1 MPSESGKRVRG
12 AVVLAVAVPIV
23 LLAACARRKPAF
35 PPPNAPA
42 KVVLKGEKVRITYNG
57 RAIFEGTVRAG
68 AGGVEATVNVYRT
81 GDSTS
86 QIVLLTSRGEG
97 RARLSGTVSGGPESF
112 PCEADRRDRGPAMV
126 RHSSGLSRSLL
137 NRAVYDRGSDWLLSV
152 DAGPRATVAPLEETQ
167 ETRTFGLVA
176 EGAEIVL
183 RFRPRFYQIHRGLR
197 FFEPWTYKAWPRPV
211 AGWISWFAFL
221 DKVTEQDIVETA
233 DTLSEVLLP
242 FGYECL
248 QIDDG
253 YQTGEGRPDLWLNAN
268 AKFPRG
274 LGFLPG
280 YIKSKGLT
288 PGIWTNVAYKQVDPA
303 VDHAD
308 WFVTDK
314 SGKPARGN
322 WIGFSL
328 DASNAQALDEVVRP
342 VYKGLRG
349 MGWEYFKVDA
359 LRHLRYEGYNA
370 HADYFRRKKLDLV
383 TAYRRY
389 VEAIRGEIGRDVFLL
404 GCWGIR
410 PELIGLLDGCRIG
423 TDGFSYA
430 GLAQFNSWN
439 NVIWRNDPDHIEL
452 NEDRYRSTLVTSLTG
467 SILLLT
473 DKPSFY
479 RTGDVRPA
487 KRTAPV
493 LWTLPGQVFDVD
505 PSRSDALARVDAEV
519 SGSGPRAFDAGLAPA
534 CDLFLLEIHRAF
546 EDWAVL
552 GRTGESVAEL
562 RFADLGLDPG
572 KEYFVYESWSERLLG
587 SFAGGFAPG
596 RPDPVFKSQA
606 LVIRE
611 RRPHPQV
618 IATNR
623 HVTGGGVDLLDVRW
637 NDGVLSGRSRV
648 AAGDPYEIVITEPA
662 GFRLERFESGGAA
675 PLEVRREGIALRVRL
690 PAGAGPDVDWSAR
703 FKKD

>member
-1 MPSESGKRVRG
+1 MPLKPRPNAGR
-12 AVVLAVAVPIV
+12 AL
-23 LLAACARRKPAF
+23 LLAGTVAAALLTSCARRQPEF
-35 PPPNAPA
+35 PTPNAPA
-42 KVVLKGEKVRITYNG
+42 QLALKGEKLRLTYN
-57 RAIFEGTVRAG
+57 RRVIFEGTVRAG
-68 AGGVEATVNVYRT
+68 PAGVEATANVYRT
-81 GDSTS
+81 GDSVS
-86 QIVLLTSRGEG
+86 QVVLLAPRGDG
-97 RARLSGTVSGGPESF
+97 RASLSGTVSGGPESF
-112 PCEADRRDRGPAMV
+112 PCEADRRDRGPVLV

-137 NRAVYDRGSDWLLSV
+137 NRAVYDRGSDWALSV
-152 DAGPRATVAPLEETQ
+152 DAGPRVTVAPLKEGQ
-167 ETRTFGLVA
+167 EARAFRLEA

-197 FFEPWTYKAWPRPV
+197 FFEPWTYRAWPRPV
-211 AGWISWFAFL
+211 AGWISWFAFF

-242 FGYECL
+242 FGYDCL

-253 YQTGEGRPDLWLNAN
+253 YQTGEGRPDLWLKAN

-303 VDHAD
+303 VDHAE

-314 SGKPARGN
+314 SGMPARGN

-328 DASNAQALDEVVRP
+328 DASNAQALDGVVRP
-342 VYKGLRG
+342 IYRGLRG

-370 HADYFRRKKLDLV
+370 HADYFRRKKLGPV
-383 TAYRRY
+383 ATYRRY
-389 VEAIRGEIGRDVFLL
+389 VESIRGEIGRDVFLL

-439 NVIWRNDPDHIEL
+439 NVVWRNDPDHIEL

-473 DKPSFY
+473 DKPSVY

-493 LWTLPGQVFDVD
+493 LWTLPGQIFDVD
-505 PSRSDALARVDAEV
+505 PSRSDALGRVDTEV
-519 SGSGPRAFDAGLAPA
+519 SGSGPRVFDAGLAPA
-534 CDLFLLEIHRAF
+534 CDLFLLEIHRSF

-552 GRTGESVAEL
+552 GRTGESVAEV
-562 RFADLGLDPG
+562 RFADLGLDPR
-572 KEYFVYESWSERLLG
+572 KEYFVYEFWSDRLLG
-587 SFAGGFAPG
+587 SFAGAFAPG
-596 RPDPVFKSQA
+596 RPDPLFKSQA

-637 NDGVLSGRSRV
+637 SNNVLSGRSRV
-648 AAGDPYEIVITEPA
+648 TAGDPYEMVLTEPA
-662 GFRLERFESGGAA
+662 GYRLEAFQLGGAA
-675 PLEVRREGIALRVRL
+675 PLEVLREGLVLRVRF
-690 PAGAGPDVDWSAR
+690 PAGGSREVDWSAR

>member
-1 MPSESGKRVRG
+1 MPPKPGTKGRG
-12 AVVLAVAVPIV
+12 VWLLAMAVPGLV
-23 LLAACARRKPAF
+23 LAACSRRTPVF

-42 KVVLKGEKVRITYNG
+42 KMVLKGETLRLDYNG
-57 RAIFEGTVRAG
+57 RTIFEGRVRG
-68 AGGVEATVNVYRT
+68 GPGGVEATVNVYRT
-81 GDSTS
+81 GQSVS
-86 QIVLLTSRGEG
+86 QVILLVPRGGG
-97 RARLSGTVSGGPESF
+97 RAGLDGTVSGGSESF
-112 PCEADRRDRGPAMV
+112 PCEADRRDRGPALV

-137 NRAVYDRGSDWLLSV
+137 NRAVYDRGSDWVLSV
-152 DAGPRATVAPLEETQ
+152 DAGPRASVVPLGEEAAV
-167 ETRTFGLVA
+167 RTFGLEA
-176 EGAEIVL
+176 EGGEVVL
-183 RFRPRFYQIHRGLR
+183 RFRPRYYQIHRGLR
-197 FFEPWTYKAWPRPV
+197 FFEPWTYKPWPRPV

-221 DKVTEQDIVETA
+221 DKVTERDIVETA

-253 YQTGEGRPDLWLNAN
+253 YQTGEGRPELWLTAN

-274 LGFLPG
+274 LGFLAG

-288 PGIWTNVAYKQVDPA
+288 PGIWTNVAFKKVDPA
-303 VDHAD
+303 VDPAD
-308 WFVTDK
+308 RFITDE

-328 DASNAQALDEVVRP
+328 DASSDRALDELVRP
-342 VYKGLRG
+342 IYRGLRG

-370 HADYFRRKKLDLV
+370 HADHFRRKKVDLV
-383 TAYRRY
+383 STYRRY
-389 VEAIRGEIGRDVFLL
+389 VETIRGEIGRDVFLL

-439 NVIWRNDPDHIEL
+439 NIVWRNDPDHIEL

-473 DKPSFY
+473 DKPSLY

-487 KRTAPV
+487 KRAAPV
-493 LWTLPGQVFDVD
+493 LWTLPGQIFDVD
-505 PSRSDALARVDAEV
+505 PSRSGELARVDAEV
-519 SGSGPRAFDAGLAPA
+519 SGSGSRVFDAGLAPT
-534 CDLFLLEIHRAF
+534 CDLFLLEIHRPF

-552 GRTGESVAEL
+552 GRTGESAAEL

-572 KEYFVYESWSERLLG
+572 KEYFVYESWSEQLLG
-587 SFAGGFAPG
+587 SFTGAFAPG

-611 RRPHPQV
+611 RLPRPQV
-618 IATNR
+618 VATNR

-637 NDGVLSGRSRV
+637 DGRVLSGRSRTT
-648 AAGDPYEIVITEPA
+648 AGDAYEIVISEPA
-662 GFRLERFESGGAA
+662 GFRLEAFECAGAA
-675 PLEVRREGIALRVRL
+675 PSEVVRDGLLLRVRL
-690 PAGAGPDVDWSAR
+690 PAGAGREADWSAR
-703 FKKD
+703 FGKN